1 MFTDPWK
8 TMRSLLGMA
17 LLGMARVHETAAGT
31 RRVMEAAGL
40 TVDCLAVIEAI

>member
-1 MFTDPWK
+1 
-8 TMRSLLGMA
+8 MRSLLGMA
-17 LLGMARVHETAAGT
+17 LLGMARVRETAAEGT